1 MMSLW
6 LFWQPVVCIDWLI
19 DRMGDDESNQ
29 IVAFC
34 ESDEIQELA
43 ASIRDTASLL
53 RSSLWRLEMILSNKA
68 TRDRMEPV

>member
-1 MMSLW
+1 
-6 LFWQPVVCIDWLI
+6 
-19 DRMGDDESNQ
+19 MGDDESNQ